1 MYNRP
6 EAQPIPLRVILWVG
20 LAITLASF
28 TLLNKL
34 DKWYRL
40 KVIEA
45 VRSTPQPW
53 PQDARLAVPFH
64 TPLSS
69 LTAQEHTALPN
80 QTCG

>member
-40 KVIEA
+40 KAIEA
-45 VRSTPQPW
+45 VRSTP
-53 PQDARLAVPFH
+53 
-64 TPLSS
+64 
-69 LTAQEHTALPN
+69 
-80 QTCG
+80 